1 MHPNVELL
9 ERKSQPKQENAII
22 GFFFF
27 LGTLALFI
35 LSQRFIKTRQSAS
48 TMNSNPFLYGLLAEF
63 DNADKLVAATQ
74 RAHDAGYRKIDAY
87 TPYPVEGLA
96 EALGFH
102 RTWVPPLVLLGGIIG
117 AVAGYALQYYAAVIA
132 YPVNVGG
139 RPLNTWP
146 MFVPVTFET
155 TILFAA
161 IFAVLSMFALN
172 GLPMPYHPL
181 FNVPRFDLATR
192 DRFFLVVHV
201 SDPKFDLDATR
212 KFLMS
217 LGAQQVFDV
226 PQ

>member
-1 MHPNVELL
+1 MKRE
-9 ERKSQPKQENAII
+9 
-22 GFFFF
+22 
-27 LGTLALFI
+27 
-35 LSQRFIKTRQSAS
+35 
-48 TMNSNPFLYGLLAEF
+48 TMIYGLLAEF

-74 RAHDAGYRKIDAY
+74 RTHDEGYRMIDAY

-117 AVAGYALQYYAAVIA
+117 AVTGYALQYYVSVIA

-146 MFVPVTFET
+146 MFVPVTFEM

-161 IFAVLSMFALN
+161 LFAVLSMFALN

-192 DRFFLVVHV
+192 DRFFLVVR
-201 SDPKFDLDATR
+201 SNDPKFDLDATR
-212 KFLMS
+212 KFLAN